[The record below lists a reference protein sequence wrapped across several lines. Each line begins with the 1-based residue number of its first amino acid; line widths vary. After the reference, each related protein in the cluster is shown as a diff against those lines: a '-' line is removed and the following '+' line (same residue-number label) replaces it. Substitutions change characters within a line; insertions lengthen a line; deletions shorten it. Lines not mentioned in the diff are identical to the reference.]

1 MRDLSIYLKNRKI
14 NYQKLTNNS
23 FVKENSTYILEKE
36 IHNNEFKV
44 VIEISKEKQ
53 TSKVIDLISNEEYIL
68 VDTKTSGSFVGKIKD
83 EYETTIKAFIEKCTE
98 LNIFKSKN
106 SKHVIKYI
114 KSKYNGDLEYLWE
127 KLPNCAIWRNKN
139 NNKWYG
145 LIMTIKESSLG
156 LKSDKETE
164 VLNIKY
170 QKDKTKE
177 IINNKTIYPAY
188 HMNKKSWIS
197 IKLDEDINQKEI
209 EELIDNSYNLLIEK
223 K

>member
-14 NYQKLTNNS
+14 NYQKLTNNN

-98 LNIFKSKN
+98 PNIFKSKN
-106 SKHVIKYI
+106 
-114 KSKYNGDLEYLWE
+114 
-127 KLPNCAIWRNKN
+127 KL
-139 NNKWYG
+139 
-145 LIMTIKESSLG
+145 LF
-156 LKSDKETE
+156 
-164 VLNIKY
+164 
-170 QKDKTKE
+170 
-177 IINNKTIYPAY
+177 
-188 HMNKKSWIS
+188 
-197 IKLDEDINQKEI
+197 
-209 EELIDNSYNLLIEK
+209 
-223 K
+223 